1 MRGNLKVNACHD
13 NPKYIVAEHQ
23 VDSETV
29 MTYTSSLLLTDLY
42 MLTMLEGFYKQ
53 SVNGT
58 ASYEFSV
65 RKLPDSRGFL
75 VAAGLEQVLEYLEE
89 ARFNP
94 EELEWLRHCGR
105 FSPEFIDHLAEWR
118 FTGDVDAM
126 PEGTV
131 SFANEPILRVTA
143 PISQAQLVESRLINL
158 LNLQTMI
165 ASKAARCVLAGG
177 QRLLVDFGLRRAHG
191 AEAGLLASR
200 ASYLAG
206 FDGTATVL
214 AGMMFA
220 IPVYGTMA
228 HAYVQAHD
236 SERAAFES
244 FARAQPGNVVL
255 LIDTYDT
262 EEGARVVAELAPRL
276 HQSGINI
283 KAVRLDS
290 GDLAVHARNVRMILD
305 VAGLKDIGIFCSGNL
320 DEYRLRDLVN
330 GGAPIDGFGI
340 GTRLD
345 TSEDA
350 PSLECVY
357 KLVEY
362 NGQPKRKRS
371 EGKAT
376 WPGRK
381 QVFRQYR
388 DDGVMETDTVSVWGD
403 LQPGEQLLE
412 PILRQGK
419 RVRPAES
426 LSTIRERS
434 AYQLGRLPGY
444 FRALETQP
452 VYPVRIAP
460 ALEEL
465 AKSADEA
472 IGRGKLS
479 E

>member
-1 MRGNLKVNACHD
+1 MMNT
-13 NPKYIVAEHQ
+13 
-23 VDSETV
+23 DSI
-29 MTYTSSLLLTDLY
+29 LLTDLY

-53 SVNGT
+53 SLNGI
-58 ASYEFSV
+58 ASYEFFV
-65 RKLPDSRGFL
+65 RRLPECRSFL
-75 VAAGLEQVLEYLEE
+75 VAAGLEQALDYLEQ
-89 ARFNP
+89 AHFTSA
-94 EELEWLRHCGR
+94 ELEWLRQCGR
-105 FSPEFIDHLAEWR
+105 FSPEFIEHLAGWR

-131 SFANEPILRVTA
+131 FFANEPVLRVTA

-165 ASKAARCVLAGG
+165 ASKAARCVLAAN
-177 QRLLVDFGLRRAHG
+177 QRTLVDFGLRRAHG

-220 IPVYGTMA
+220 IPIYGTMA

-236 SERAAFES
+236 SEREAFET

-262 EEGARVVAELAPRL
+262 EQGARIVANLAPRL
-276 HQSGINI
+276 RESGITI

-290 GDLAVHARNVRMILD
+290 GDLMIHSRKVRRILD
-305 VAGLKDIGIFCSGNL
+305 DAGLKDIGIFCSGNL
-320 DEYRLRDLVN
+320 DEYRLRDLVQD
-330 GGAPIDGFGI
+330 GAPINGFGV

-362 NGQPKRKRS
+362 DGEPRRKRS

-381 QVFRQYR
+381 QVFRQY
-388 DDGVMETDTVSVWGD
+388 GSSGQMEGDTITAWGAD
-403 LQPGEQLLE
+403 QAGQPLLE
-412 PILRQGK
+412 AVLRQGK
-419 RVRPAES
+419 RVRSTEP
-426 LSTIRERS
+426 LSKIRERS
-434 AYQLGRLPGY
+434 ARDRERLPEY
-444 FRALETQP
+444 LRVLENKTP
-452 VYPVRIAP
+452 YPIRIAP
-460 ALEEL
+460 ALEDL
-465 AKSADEA
+465 AKQADEA
-472 IGRGKLS
+472 ISRRRESL

>member
-1 MRGNLKVNACHD
+1 MMNT
-13 NPKYIVAEHQ
+13 
-23 VDSETV
+23 DSI
-29 MTYTSSLLLTDLY
+29 LLTDLY

-53 SVNGT
+53 SLNGI
-58 ASYEFSV
+58 ASYEFFV
-65 RKLPDSRGFL
+65 RRLPESRSFL
-75 VAAGLEQVLEYLEE
+75 VAAGLEQALDYLEQ
-89 ARFNP
+89 AHFTSA
-94 EELEWLRHCGR
+94 ELEWLRQCGR
-105 FSPEFIDHLAEWR
+105 FSPEFIEHLAGWR

-131 SFANEPILRVTA
+131 FFANEPVLRVTA

-165 ASKAARCVLAGG
+165 ASKAARCVLAAN
-177 QRLLVDFGLRRAHG
+177 QRTLVDFGLRRAHG

-220 IPVYGTMA
+220 IPIYGTMA

-236 SERAAFES
+236 SEREAFET

-262 EEGARVVAELAPRL
+262 EQGARIVANLAPRL
-276 HQSGINI
+276 RESGITI

-290 GDLAVHARNVRMILD
+290 GDLMIHSRKVRRILD
-305 VAGLKDIGIFCSGNL
+305 DAGLKDIGIFCSGNL
-320 DEYRLRDLVN
+320 DEYRLRDLVQD
-330 GGAPIDGFGI
+330 GAPINGFGV

-362 NGQPKRKRS
+362 DGEPRRKRS

-381 QVFRQYR
+381 QVFRQY
-388 DDGVMETDTVSVWGD
+388 GSSGQMEGDTITAWGAD
-403 LQPGEQLLE
+403 QAGQPLLE
-412 PILRQGK
+412 AVLRQGK
-419 RVRPAES
+419 RVRSTEP
-426 LSTIRERS
+426 LSKIRERS
-434 AYQLGRLPGY
+434 ARDRERLPEY
-444 FRALETQP
+444 LRVLENKTP
-452 VYPVRIAP
+452 YPIRIAP
-460 ALEEL
+460 ALEDL
-465 AKSADEA
+465 AKQADEA
-472 IGRGKLS
+472 ISRRREFL

>member
-1 MRGNLKVNACHD
+1 MNTGS
-13 NPKYIVAEHQ
+13 I
-23 VDSETV
+23 
-29 MTYTSSLLLTDLY
+29 LLTDLY

-53 SVNGT
+53 SLNGI
-58 ASYEFSV
+58 ASYEFFV
-65 RKLPDSRGFL
+65 RRLPESRSFL
-75 VAAGLEQVLEYLEE
+75 VAAGLEQALDYLEQ
-89 ARFNP
+89 AHFTP
-94 EELEWLRHCGR
+94 AELEWLRQCGR
-105 FSPEFIDHLAEWR
+105 FSPEFIEHLAGWR

-131 SFANEPILRVTA
+131 FFANEPVLRVTA

-165 ASKAARCVLAGG
+165 ASKAARCVLAAN
-177 QRLLVDFGLRRAHG
+177 QRTLVDFGLRRAHG

-220 IPVYGTMA
+220 IPIYGTMA
-228 HAYVQAHD
+228 HAYIQAHD
-236 SERAAFES
+236 SEREAFET
-244 FARAQPGNVVL
+244 FARAQPGNVIL

-262 EEGARVVAELAPRL
+262 EQGARVVADLAPRL
-276 HQSGINI
+276 RESGITI

-290 GDLAVHARNVRMILD
+290 GDLSIHSRKVRKILD
-305 VAGLKDIGIFCSGNL
+305 GAGLKDIGIFCSGNL
-320 DEYRLRDLVN
+320 DEYRLRDLVE
-330 GGAPIDGFGI
+330 GGAPINGFGV

-362 NGQPKRKRS
+362 DGKPRRKRS

-381 QVFRQYR
+381 QVFRQY
-388 DDGVMETDTVSVWGD
+388 GNSGQIEGDTITAWGAD
-403 LQPGEQLLE
+403 QAGQPLLE
-412 PILRQGK
+412 TVLRQGK
-419 RVRPAES
+419 RVRDTEP
-426 LSTIRERS
+426 LSKIRERS
-434 AYQLGRLPGY
+434 ARDRERLPEY
-444 FRALETQP
+444 LRMLENKTP
-452 VYPVRIAP
+452 YPIRIAP
-460 ALEEL
+460 ALEDL
-465 AKSADEA
+465 ARQADEA
-472 IGRGKLS
+472 ISRRREFL

>member
-1 MRGNLKVNACHD
+1 MNTGS
-13 NPKYIVAEHQ
+13 I
-23 VDSETV
+23 
-29 MTYTSSLLLTDLY
+29 LLTDLY

-53 SVNGT
+53 SLNGI
-58 ASYEFSV
+58 ASYEFFV
-65 RKLPDSRGFL
+65 RRLPESRSFL
-75 VAAGLEQVLEYLEE
+75 VAAGLEQALEYLEQ
-89 ARFNP
+89 AHFTSA
-94 EELEWLRHCGR
+94 ELEWLRQCGR
-105 FSPEFIDHLAEWR
+105 FSPEFIEHLAGWR

-131 SFANEPILRVTA
+131 FFANEPVLRVTA

-165 ASKAARCVLAGG
+165 ASKAARCVLAAN
-177 QRLLVDFGLRRAHG
+177 QRTLVDFGLRRAHG

-220 IPVYGTMA
+220 IPIYGTMA
-228 HAYVQAHD
+228 HAYIQAHD
-236 SERAAFES
+236 SEREAFET

-262 EEGARVVAELAPRL
+262 EQGARVVADLAPRL
-276 HQSGINI
+276 RESGITI
-283 KAVRLDS
+283 KAVRIDS
-290 GDLAVHARNVRMILD
+290 GDFMIHSRNVRRILD
-305 VAGLKDIGIFCSGNL
+305 DAGLKDIGIFCSGNL
-320 DEYRLRDLVN
+320 DEYRLRDLVQD
-330 GGAPIDGFGI
+330 GAPINGYGV

-362 NGQPKRKRS
+362 NGEPRRKRS

-381 QVFRQYR
+381 QVFRQY
-388 DDGVMETDTVSVWGD
+388 GSSGQMEGDTITAWGAD
-403 LQPGEQLLE
+403 QAGQPLLE
-412 PILRQGK
+412 AVLREGK
-419 RVRPAES
+419 RVRSTEP
-426 LSTIRERS
+426 LSKIRERS
-434 AYQLGRLPGY
+434 ARDRDRLPEY
-444 FRALETQP
+444 LRVLENKTSYPIRIASALED
-452 VYPVRIAP
+452 
-460 ALEEL
+460 L
-465 AKSADEA
+465 AKQADEA
-472 IGRGKLS
+472 IRRRREFL

>member
-1 MRGNLKVNACHD
+1 
-13 NPKYIVAEHQ
+13 
-23 VDSETV
+23 
-29 MTYTSSLLLTDLY
+29 
-42 MLTMLEGFYKQ
+42 
-53 SVNGT
+53 
-58 ASYEFSV
+58 
-65 RKLPDSRGFL
+65 
-75 VAAGLEQVLEYLEE
+75 VAAAFQKVF
-89 ARFNP
+89 ARLHRSP
-94 EELEWLRHCGR
+94 GR
-105 FSPEFIDHLAEWR
+105 VAVQ
-118 FTGDVDAM
+118 GDVDAM

-131 SFANEPILRVTA
+131 VFANEPILRITA

-165 ASKAARCVLAGG
+165 ASKAARCVLAAD
-177 QRLLVDFGLRRAHG
+177 QRLLVDFGFRRAHG
-191 AEAGLLASR
+191 SEAGVLASR

-220 IPVYGTMA
+220 IPIYGTMA
-228 HAYVQAHD
+228 HAYVQAHS
-236 SERAAFES
+236 SEREAFET

-262 EEGARVVAELAPRL
+262 EQGARVVADLAPRL
-276 HQSGINI
+276 RKDGIAI

-290 GDLAVHARNVRMILD
+290 GDLAVHSRNVRKILD
-305 VAGLKDIGIFCSGNL
+305 DAGLKDIGIFCSGNL
-320 DEYRLRDLVN
+320 DEYRLRDLVQ
-330 GGAPIDGFGI
+330 GGAPINGFGV

-362 NGQPKRKRS
+362 GGQPRRKCS

-388 DDGVMETDTVSVWGD
+388 DNGQMEGDVITAWGD
-403 LQPGEQLLE
+403 QQPGEGLLE
-412 PILRQGK
+412 PVMRLGK
-419 RVRPAES
+419 RVRPAEV
-426 LSTIRERS
+426 LSNIRERL
-434 AYQLGRLPGY
+434 AHQRARLPEE
-444 FRALETQP
+444 FRSFETHP
-452 VYPVRIAP
+452 VYPIRIAS

-465 AKSADEA
+465 AKRADEA
-472 IGRGKLS
+472 IAKGIQRSGEKGKN
-479 E
+479 

>member
-1 MRGNLKVNACHD
+1 MRRDWKVSAGHF
-13 NPKYIVAEHQ
+13 PKVYCPQHQ
-23 VDSETV
+23 VDSELSVINTN
-29 MTYTSSLLLTDLY
+29 SLLLTDLY

-53 SVNGT
+53 SLNGI
-58 ASYEFSV
+58 ASYEFFV
-65 RKLPDSRGFL
+65 RKLPESRGFL
-75 VAAGLEQVLEYLEE
+75 VAAGLEQALEYLEE
-89 ARFNP
+89 SRFTP
-94 EELEWLRHCGR
+94 QELEWLRHCGT
-105 FSPEFIDHLAEWR
+105 FSREFVDHLAEWR

-131 SFANEPILRVTA
+131 FFENEPILRVTA
-143 PISQAQLVESRLINL
+143 PISQAQFVESRLINL

-165 ASKAARCVLAGG
+165 ASKAARCVLVAD
-177 QRLLVDFGLRRAHG
+177 RRTLVDFGLRRAHG

-220 IPVYGTMA
+220 IPIYGTMA
-228 HAYVQAHD
+228 HAYIQAHD
-236 SERAAFES
+236 SERAAFET

-262 EEGARVVAELAPRL
+262 EQGARVVADLAPRL
-276 HQSGINI
+276 RDSGITI

-290 GDLAVHARNVRMILD
+290 GDLAVHSRNVRKILD
-305 VAGLKDIGIFCSGNL
+305 DAGLKQIGIFCSGNL
-320 DEYRLRDLVN
+320 DEYRLRDLVQ
-330 GGAPIDGFGI
+330 GGAPINGFGV

-350 PSLECVY
+350 PSLECIY

-362 NGQPKRKRS
+362 DGQPRRKRS

-376 WPGRK
+376 LPGRK

-388 DDGVMETDTVSVWGD
+388 DDGEMETDVVTVWGD
-403 LQPGEQLLE
+403 LQPGEPLLE
-412 PILRQGK
+412 PVVRQGR
-419 RVRPAES
+419 RVRAAEP
-426 LSTIRERS
+426 LSTIRERW
-434 AYQLGRLPGY
+434 AAQRGRLPSHL
-444 FRALETQP
+444 RALETYP
-452 VYPVRIAP
+452 PYPVRIAP

-465 AKSADEA
+465 AQRADES
-472 IGRGKLS
+472 IVR
-479 E
+479 

>member
-1 MRGNLKVNACHD
+1 MINMNS
-13 NPKYIVAEHQ
+13 I
-23 VDSETV
+23 
-29 MTYTSSLLLTDLY
+29 LLTDLY
-42 MLTMLEGFYKQ
+42 MLTMLEGFYKE
-53 SVNGT
+53 SLNGI
-58 ASYEFSV
+58 ASYEFFV
-65 RKLPDSRGFL
+65 RRLPENRGFL
-75 VAAGLEQVLEYLEE
+75 VAAGLEQALEYLEE
-89 ARFNP
+89 ARFTS
-94 EELEWLRHCGR
+94 EELEWLRQSGR
-105 FSPEFIDHLAEWR
+105 FSPEFIDHLAGWR

-131 SFANEPILRVTA
+131 FFANEPILRVTA

-158 LNLQTMI
+158 LNLQSMI
-165 ASKAARCVLAGG
+165 ASKATRCVLAADH
-177 QRLLVDFGLRRAHG
+177 RLLVDFGLRRAHG

-220 IPVYGTMA
+220 IPIYGTMA

-236 SERAAFES
+236 SEQAAFES

-262 EEGARVVAELAPRL
+262 EQGARAVADLAPRL
-276 HQSGINI
+276 HESGITI

-290 GDLAVHARNVRMILD
+290 GDLAVHSRNVRKILD
-305 VAGLKDIGIFCSGNL
+305 DAGLKNIGIFCSGNL
-320 DEYRLRDLVN
+320 DEYRLRDLVQ
-330 GGAPIDGFGI
+330 GRAPIDGFGV

-362 NGQPKRKRS
+362 SGQPRRKRS

-381 QVFRQYR
+381 QVFRHYGDSGR
-388 DDGVMETDTVSVWGD
+388 MESDAITVWGD
-403 LQPGEQLLE
+403 IQPGEPLLE
-412 PILRQGK
+412 PVVRNGK
-419 RVRPAES
+419 RLRPAEA
-426 LSTIRERS
+426 LSKIRERS
-434 AYQLGRLPGY
+434 AQQRERLPEYLCSLG
-444 FRALETQP
+444 TQP
-452 VYPVRIAP
+452 HYSIRIAP
-460 ALEEL
+460 GLEEL
-465 AKSADEA
+465 AKRADESIA
-472 IGRGKLS
+472 QGRGSL

>member
-1 MRGNLKVNACHD
+1 MNTGS
-13 NPKYIVAEHQ
+13 I
-23 VDSETV
+23 
-29 MTYTSSLLLTDLY
+29 LLTDLY

-53 SVNGT
+53 SLNGI
-58 ASYEFSV
+58 ASYEFFV
-65 RKLPDSRGFL
+65 RRLPESRGFL
-75 VAAGLEQVLEYLEE
+75 VAAGLEQALEYLEQ
-89 ARFNP
+89 AHFTSA
-94 EELEWLRHCGR
+94 ELEWLRQCGR
-105 FSPEFIDHLAEWR
+105 FSPEFIEHLAGWR

-131 SFANEPILRVTA
+131 FFANEPVLRVTA

-165 ASKAARCVLAGG
+165 ASKAARCVLAAN
-177 QRLLVDFGLRRAHG
+177 QRTLVDFGLRRAHG

-220 IPVYGTMA
+220 IPIYGTMA
-228 HAYVQAHD
+228 HAYIQAHD
-236 SERAAFES
+236 SEREAFET

-262 EEGARVVAELAPRL
+262 EQGARVVADLAPRL
-276 HQSGINI
+276 RESGVTI
-283 KAVRLDS
+283 KAVRIDS
-290 GDLAVHARNVRMILD
+290 GDLMIHSRNVRRILD
-305 VAGLKDIGIFCSGNL
+305 DAGLKDIGIFCSGNL
-320 DEYRLRDLVN
+320 DEYRLRDLVQ
-330 GGAPIDGFGI
+330 GRAPINGYGV

-362 NGQPKRKRS
+362 NGEPRRKRS

-381 QVFRQYR
+381 QVFRQY
-388 DDGVMETDTVSVWGD
+388 GTSGQMEGDTITAWGAD
-403 LQPGEQLLE
+403 QAGQPLLE
-412 PILRQGK
+412 AVLRQGK
-419 RVRPAES
+419 RLRSTEP
-426 LSTIRERS
+426 LSKIRERS
-434 AYQLGRLPGY
+434 AHDRERLPEY
-444 FRALETQP
+444 LRVLENKTP
-452 VYPVRIAP
+452 YPIRIAP
-460 ALEEL
+460 ALEDL
-465 AKSADEA
+465 AKQADEA
-472 IGRGKLS
+472 ISRRREFL

>member
-1 MRGNLKVNACHD
+1 M
-13 NPKYIVAEHQ
+13 I
-23 VDSETV
+23 
-29 MTYTSSLLLTDLY
+29 YTNSLLLTDLY
-42 MLTMLEGFYKQ
+42 MLTMLEAFYKQ
-53 SVNGT
+53 SLNGI
-58 ASYEFSV
+58 ASYEFFV
-65 RKLPDSRGFL
+65 RKLPESRGFL
-75 VAAGLEQVLEYLEE
+75 VAAGLEQALEYLEQ
-89 ARFNP
+89 ARFNS

-105 FSPEFIDHLAEWR
+105 FSSEFIDHLAGWR

-126 PEGTV
+126 PEGTIF
-131 SFANEPILRVTA
+131 FANEPILRVTA

-165 ASKAARCVLAGG
+165 ASKAARCRLAAD

-206 FDGTATVL
+206 FNGTATVL
-214 AGMMFA
+214 AGMMFG
-220 IPVYGTMA
+220 IPIYGTMA

-236 SERAAFES
+236 SERAAFET

-262 EEGARVVAELAPRL
+262 EQGARVVADLAPHLRE
-276 HQSGINI
+276 SGITI

-290 GDLAVHARNVRMILD
+290 GDLAVHSRRVRQILNS
-305 VAGLKDIGIFCSGNL
+305 AGLKDIGIFCSGNL
-320 DEYRLRDLVN
+320 DEYRLRDLIQA
-330 GGAPIDGFGI
+330 GAPIDGFGV

-362 NGQPKRKRS
+362 NGQPRRKLS

-388 DDGVMETDTVSVWGD
+388 DNGWMEIDTITLWD
-403 LQPGEQLLE
+403 DAQPGDPLLE
-412 PILRQGK
+412 PVLREGK
-419 RVRPAES
+419 RARPAEA
-426 LSTIRERS
+426 LSKIRERS
-434 AYQLGRLPGY
+434 ANQRERLPSY
-444 FRALETQP
+444 LRALETPP
-452 VYPVRIAP
+452 VFPIRVAP

-465 AKSADEA
+465 AKRADEA
-472 IGRGKLS
+472 IGR
-479 E
+479 

>member
-1 MRGNLKVNACHD
+1 MMNTGS
-13 NPKYIVAEHQ
+13 I
-23 VDSETV
+23 
-29 MTYTSSLLLTDLY
+29 LLTDLY

-53 SVNGT
+53 SLNGI
-58 ASYEFSV
+58 ASYEFFV
-65 RKLPDSRGFL
+65 RRLPESRSFL
-75 VAAGLEQVLEYLEE
+75 VAAGLEQALDYLEQ
-89 ARFNP
+89 AHFTST
-94 EELEWLRHCGR
+94 ELEWLRQSGR
-105 FSPEFIDHLAEWR
+105 FSPEFIEHLAGWR

-131 SFANEPILRVTA
+131 FFANEPVLRVTA

-165 ASKAARCVLAGG
+165 ASKAARCVLAAN
-177 QRLLVDFGLRRAHG
+177 QRTLVDFGLRRAHG

-220 IPVYGTMA
+220 IPIYGTMA
-228 HAYVQAHD
+228 HAYIQAHD
-236 SERAAFES
+236 SEREAFET

-262 EEGARVVAELAPRL
+262 EQGARVVADLAPRL
-276 HQSGINI
+276 RESGITI
-283 KAVRLDS
+283 KAVRIDS
-290 GDLAVHARNVRMILD
+290 GDLMIHSRNVRRILD
-305 VAGLKDIGIFCSGNL
+305 DAGLKDIGIFCSGNL
-320 DEYRLRDLVN
+320 DEYRLRDLVQ
-330 GGAPIDGFGI
+330 GRAPINGFGV

-362 NGQPKRKRS
+362 NGEPRRKRS

-381 QVFRQYR
+381 QVFRQY
-388 DDGVMETDTVSVWGD
+388 GSSGQMEGDTITAWGAD
-403 LQPGEQLLE
+403 QAGQPLLE
-412 PILRQGK
+412 AVLREGK
-419 RVRPAES
+419 RVRSTEP
-426 LSTIRERS
+426 LSKIRERS
-434 AYQLGRLPGY
+434 ARDRDRLPEY
-444 FRALETQP
+444 LRVLENKTSYPIRIASALED
-452 VYPVRIAP
+452 
-460 ALEEL
+460 L
-465 AKSADEA
+465 AKQADEA
-472 IGRGKLS
+472 IRRRREFL

>member
-1 MRGNLKVNACHD
+1 MNTGS
-13 NPKYIVAEHQ
+13 I
-23 VDSETV
+23 
-29 MTYTSSLLLTDLY
+29 LLTDLY

-53 SVNGT
+53 SLNGI
-58 ASYEFSV
+58 ASYEFFV
-65 RKLPDSRGFL
+65 RRLPESRSFL
-75 VAAGLEQVLEYLEE
+75 VAAGLEQALEYLEQ
-89 ARFNP
+89 AHFTSA
-94 EELEWLRHCGR
+94 ELEWLRQCGR
-105 FSPEFIDHLAEWR
+105 FSPEFIEHLAGWR

-131 SFANEPILRVTA
+131 FFANEPVLRVTA

-165 ASKAARCVLAGG
+165 ASKAARCVLAAN
-177 QRLLVDFGLRRAHG
+177 QRTLVDFGLRRAHG

-220 IPVYGTMA
+220 IPIYGTMA
-228 HAYVQAHD
+228 HAYIQAHD
-236 SERAAFES
+236 SEREAFET

-262 EEGARVVAELAPRL
+262 EQGARVVADLAPRL
-276 HQSGINI
+276 RESGITI
-283 KAVRLDS
+283 KAVRIDS
-290 GDLAVHARNVRMILD
+290 GDFMIHSRNVRRILD
-305 VAGLKDIGIFCSGNL
+305 DAGLKDIGIFCSGNL
-320 DEYRLRDLVN
+320 DEYRLRDLVQD
-330 GGAPIDGFGI
+330 GAPINGYGV

-362 NGQPKRKRS
+362 NGEPRRKRS

-381 QVFRQYR
+381 QVFRQY
-388 DDGVMETDTVSVWGD
+388 GSSGQMEGDTITAWGAD
-403 LQPGEQLLE
+403 QAGQPLLE
-412 PILRQGK
+412 AVLREGK
-419 RVRPAES
+419 RVRSTEP
-426 LSTIRERS
+426 LSKIRERS
-434 AYQLGRLPGY
+434 ARDRERLPEY
-444 FRALETQP
+444 LRVLENKTP
-452 VYPVRIAP
+452 YPIRIAP
-460 ALEEL
+460 ALEDL
-465 AKSADEA
+465 AKQADEA
-472 IGRGKLS
+472 ISRRREFL

>member
-1 MRGNLKVNACHD
+1 MMNTGS
-13 NPKYIVAEHQ
+13 I
-23 VDSETV
+23 
-29 MTYTSSLLLTDLY
+29 LLTDLY

-53 SVNGT
+53 SLNGI
-58 ASYEFSV
+58 ASYEFFV
-65 RKLPDSRGFL
+65 RRLPESRGFL
-75 VAAGLEQVLEYLEE
+75 VAAGLEQALEYLEQ
-89 ARFNP
+89 AHFTSA
-94 EELEWLRHCGR
+94 ELEWLRQCGR
-105 FSPEFIDHLAEWR
+105 FSPEFIEHLAGWR

-131 SFANEPILRVTA
+131 FFANEPVLRVTA

-165 ASKAARCVLAGG
+165 ASKAARCVLAAN
-177 QRLLVDFGLRRAHG
+177 QRTLVDFGLRRAHG

-220 IPVYGTMA
+220 IPIYGTMA
-228 HAYVQAHD
+228 HAYIQAHD
-236 SERAAFES
+236 SEREAFET

-262 EEGARVVAELAPRL
+262 EQGARVVADLAPRL
-276 HQSGINI
+276 RESGITI
-283 KAVRLDS
+283 KAVRIDS
-290 GDLAVHARNVRMILD
+290 GDLMIHSRNVRRILD
-305 VAGLKDIGIFCSGNL
+305 DAGLKDIGIFCSGNL
-320 DEYRLRDLVN
+320 DEYRLRDLVQD
-330 GGAPIDGFGI
+330 GAPINGYGV

-362 NGQPKRKRS
+362 NGEPRRKRS

-381 QVFRQYR
+381 QVFRQY
-388 DDGVMETDTVSVWGD
+388 GTSGQMEGDTITAWGAD
-403 LQPGEQLLE
+403 QAGQPLLE
-412 PILRQGK
+412 AVLRQGK
-419 RVRPAES
+419 RVRSTEP
-426 LSTIRERS
+426 LSKIRERS
-434 AYQLGRLPGY
+434 ARDRERLPEY
-444 FRALETQP
+444 LRVLENKTP
-452 VYPVRIAP
+452 YPIRIAP
-460 ALEEL
+460 ALEDL
-465 AKSADEA
+465 AKQADEA
-472 IGRGKLS
+472 ISRRREFL

>member
-1 MRGNLKVNACHD
+1 M
-13 NPKYIVAEHQ
+13 I
-23 VDSETV
+23 
-29 MTYTSSLLLTDLY
+29 YTSSLLLTDLY

-53 SVNGT
+53 SLNGI
-58 ASYEFSV
+58 ASYEFFV
-65 RKLPDSRGFL
+65 RKLPETRGFL
-75 VAAGLEQVLEYLEE
+75 VAAGLEQALEYLEE
-89 ARFNP
+89 AHFNS

-105 FSPEFIDHLAEWR
+105 FSPEFIDHLAGWR
-118 FTGDVDAM
+118 FTGDVDGM

-131 SFANEPILRVTA
+131 FFANEPILRVTA

-165 ASKAARCVLAGG
+165 ASKAARCVLAAQ

-220 IPVYGTMA
+220 IPIYGTMA

-236 SERAAFES
+236 SERTAFET

-262 EEGARVVAELAPRL
+262 EQGARVVADLAPRL
-276 HQSGINI
+276 RESGITI

-290 GDLAVHARNVRMILD
+290 GDLAVHARNVRKILD
-305 VAGLKDIGIFCSGNL
+305 GAGLKQIGIFCSGNL
-320 DEYRLRDLVN
+320 DEYRLRDLLQ
-330 GGAPIDGFGI
+330 GGAPIDGFGV

-362 NGQPKRKRS
+362 NGQPRRKRS

-388 DDGVMETDTVSVWGD
+388 DNGRMETDAITVWGD
-403 LQPGEQLLE
+403 LQPGEPLLE
-412 PILRQGK
+412 PILREGK
-419 RVRPAES
+419 RVRPAEA
-426 LSTIRERS
+426 LSKIRERS
-434 AYQLGRLPGY
+434 TYQRERLPGHL
-444 FRALETQP
+444 RALDTQP
-452 VYPVRIAP
+452 VYPIRIAP

-472 IGRGKLS
+472 IGRGTELS
-479 E
+479 